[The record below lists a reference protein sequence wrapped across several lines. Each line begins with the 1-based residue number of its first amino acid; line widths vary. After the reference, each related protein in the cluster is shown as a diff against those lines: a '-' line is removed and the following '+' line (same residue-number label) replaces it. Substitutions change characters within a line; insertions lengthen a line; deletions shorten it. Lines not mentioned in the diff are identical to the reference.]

1 MRETFKKFLFTFAKE
16 HPNKFNISFPH
27 IEYPFMADFL
37 ILTFDQRI
45 VVLIVPPRQ
54 PDEGKAI
61 NDDKKT

>member
-37 ILTFDQRI
+37 ILTFD
-45 VVLIVPPRQ
+45 
-54 PDEGKAI
+54 
-61 NDDKKT
+61 